1 MGKDLL
7 AYVTVLKER
16 ETEGIDLVDPGKQG
30 KAEYQKQIQEILS
43 VENAPLGKWPSRFMP
58 AFMQQTAI
66 NLAIGKGCSELY
78 AENGNIFSVNGPP
91 GTGKT
96 TLLKEIVVSNIIE
109 RAILLSEY
117 KNPEDAF
124 EEHDFLRGE
133 EPGNAY
139 SKYTRHWYSLKNDEI
154 NRYSMLVTSCNN
166 AAVENISKELPKK
179 MTGDLSPLDGDP
191 EELRGA
197 LAEVGRL
204 FEPGESDV
212 IETTCQGGKGSE
224 KIQYRDIYFTKYA
237 QELLDDTEVWGL
249 VAAPLG
255 RKSNLNQF
263 YQKVLYPLGGGI
275 FTGRRRRPQTG
286 FRPTK
291 RQGNSFCVS
300 WRLSERCRAHWE
312 KPGRCQKGKRKLK
325 PRPPG
330 LRWNPEGQ

>member
-204 FEPGESDV
+204 FEPEESDV

-263 YQKVLYPLGGGI
+263 YQKVLYPLGGG
-275 FTGRRRRPQTG
+275 FLREEGDGPKQASVL
-286 FRPTK
+286 P
-291 RQGNSFCVS
+291 
-300 WRLSERCRAHWE
+300 
-312 KPGRCQKGKRKLK
+312 KGKETVFASVGDCQRDAERTGKSRGAVK
-325 PRPPG
+325 KESG
-330 LRWNPEGQ
+330 S